1 MYGAR
6 TKQAACRNK
15 LDPRQRSSQKSNL
28 TPSVV
33 FVSSVPVNGVEVLD
47 MMDDEFLW
55 PRSGLHPFVA
65 VGSNC
70 CNAWLPTEP
79 DWLAYFEG
87 YRRGLHVLVNDVV
100 YGGGNQDYLVYPVM
114 FLARQTFEVGLKYV
128 LLLAR
133 ELNGA
138 SDQPFPGTHD
148 LRVLWG
154 LVRPLLEGVKAS
166 PTRADLDAVEEAIF
180 TLADHDP
187 TSFAFRY
194 PVDRGNRH
202 PSFTAVDHRSH
213 RPELGEMPNL
223 FNLHEF
229 DEWVE
234 RCANFLRAGMD
245 CLRAEIIGQAEA
257 LTAFRDLHGVPDD
270 WP

>member
-1 MYGAR
+1 
-6 TKQAACRNK
+6 
-15 LDPRQRSSQKSNL
+15 
-28 TPSVV
+28 
-33 FVSSVPVNGVEVLD
+33 

-55 PRSGLHPFVA
+55 PRSGLNPFVA
-65 VGSNC
+65 TGTDY
-70 CNAWLPTEP
+70 CNAWLPAEP
-79 DWLAYFEG
+79 DWIAYFEG

-100 YGGGNQDYLVYPVM
+100 DGGNNQDYLVYPVM

-133 ELNGA
+133 ELNGLD
-138 SDQPFPGTHD
+138 DQPFPGTHD
-148 LRVLWG
+148 LRALWR
-154 LVRPLLEGVKAS
+154 LVRRFLEEVEAS
-166 PTRADLDAVEEAIF
+166 PTRADLDAVEEAVY

-194 PVDRGNRH
+194 PVDRTNQY
-202 PSFTAVDHRSH
+202 PSFTAVDYRSH
-213 RPELGEMPNL
+213 RPELREMPNL
-223 FNLHEF
+223 FNLHEI

-245 CLRAEIIGQAEA
+245 YLQAEISGQAEA
-257 LTAFRDLHGVPDD
+257 IAAFREFHGVPDD